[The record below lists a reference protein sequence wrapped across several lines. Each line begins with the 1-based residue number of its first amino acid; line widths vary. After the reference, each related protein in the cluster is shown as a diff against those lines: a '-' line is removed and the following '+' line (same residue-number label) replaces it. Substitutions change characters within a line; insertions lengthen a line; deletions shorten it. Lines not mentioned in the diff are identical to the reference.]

1 MSNPEYS
8 YRFATSL
15 DIDVIMKGLL
25 EILFL
30 EENKTSFFSEEK
42 KQEQY
47 NLICNA
53 IDKKTIIVSEY
64 NANNKNNTNNTN
76 NTNNANNKNEVIGFI
91 WFNITNKCFYGL
103 DYGNLE
109 NQYMFIS
116 YIWVIETFRN
126 KGIAMQ
132 LYDKVINYAKE
143 NYTNI
148 KKIWIDIYM
157 SNEKSINFHNKLGFT
172 PQIMLYSKDI

>member
-1 MSNPEYS
+1 MMTDIIYLN
-8 YRFATSL
+8 RFATLLDL
-15 DIDVIMKGLL
+15 DIIMKGIL

-30 EENKTSFFSEEK
+30 EENKTSFFSQEK
-42 KQEQY
+42 YQEQY
-47 NLICNA
+47 NLIYNA
-53 IDKKTIIVSEY
+53 IDKNTIIVSE
-64 NANNKNNTNNTN
+64 TNN
-76 NTNNANNKNEVIGFI
+76 NEVIGFI

-116 YIWVIETFRN
+116 YIWVIESFRN
-126 KGIAMQ
+126 KGIAKQ

-143 NYTNI
+143 KTTI
-148 KKIWIDIYM
+148 KKIWLDIYM
-157 SNEKSINFHNKLGFT
+157 SNEKSIIFHKKLGFQ

>member
-1 MSNPEYS
+1 
-8 YRFATSL
+8 
-15 DIDVIMKGLL
+15 MKGIL

-30 EENKTSFFSEEK
+30 EENKMCFFSEEK

-47 NLICNA
+47 KLIYTA
-53 IDKKTIIVSEY
+53 IDKNTIIVAE
-64 NANNKNNTNNTN
+64 KNTNNTN
-76 NTNNANNKNEVIGFI
+76 NNNIVIGFI

-103 DYGNLE
+103 DYGNLK

-157 SNEKSINFHNKLGFT
+157 TNEKSINFHNKLGFS